1 MNMDVT
7 IVARCALQIIR
18 HLALSL
24 TVTRWCQLVATVKAC
39 CGYCSSLVTKMSNV
53 SLSFLSNGGRLVL
66 IINELCLPFLVTS
79 VCYNCNA
86 TIYAQ
91 AYCHH
96 HFRIPACGRDSDMNP
111 QHIRGHNV
119 NTAISPQYAKGSQ
132 PYGTRPGVTLS
143 WTTAQGH
150 TPKNPL

>member
-1 MNMDVT
+1 MNMNVT

-18 HLALSL
+18 HLTLFL
-24 TVTRWCQLVATVKAC
+24 TVTSWCQLVATVKAC
-39 CGYCSSLVTKMSNV
+39 CGYCSRLVTKMSNV
-53 SLSFLSNGGRLVL
+53 TISIITDKNNGML
-66 IINELCLPFLVTS
+66 IINKLRIPFLAAS
-79 VCYNCNA
+79 VCYNCNV

-91 AYCHH
+91 AYYHH
-96 HFRIPACGRDSDMNP
+96 LLRIPACGRDSDMNP

-119 NTAISPQYAKGSQ
+119 NTAISPQYAKGTQ

>member
-18 HLALSL
+18 HLALFL
-24 TVTRWCQLVATVKAC
+24 TVTRWYQLVATVKDC
-39 CGYCSSLVTKMSNV
+39 FGVCSNIVAILSIVTISIITDKNNRM
-53 SLSFLSNGGRLVL
+53 L
-66 IINELCLPFLVTS
+66 IINRLRLPFLVAS

-86 TIYAQ
+86 TIYGQ
-91 AYCHH
+91 GNCLHH
-96 HFRIPACGRDSDMNP
+96 LRIPACGRDSDMNP

-119 NTAISPQYAKGSQ
+119 NTAISPQYAKGTQ
-132 PYGTRPGVTLS
+132 PYGTQPGVTLS